1 MRSSRP
7 DPVNPDSGAEQ
18 PARLVHPML
27 VALPVAFFVID
38 VADRVVAGKQAAAAL
53 FEISSTS
60 KTGPAR
66 LVRRFG
72 GLIVVG
78 MARHGY
84 DLALTGYPQGWRAT
98 FLHRS
103 HVLHPWAGQ
112 VLHWR

>member
-1 MRSSRP
+1 MPLSVPMNRHQPARIRFEYQRQSQERFVMRSSRP

-60 KTGPAR
+60 TTGPAR
-66 LVRRFG
+66 LVRMFG
-72 GLIVVG
+72 
-78 MARHGY
+78 
-84 DLALTGYPQGWRAT
+84 
-98 FLHRS
+98 
-103 HVLHPWAGQ
+103 
-112 VLHWR
+112 

>member
-53 FEISSTS
+53 FEISSAST
-60 KTGPAR
+60 TGPAR
-66 LVRRFG
+66 R
-72 GLIVVG
+72 VG
-78 MARHGY
+78 MF
-84 DLALTGYPQGWRAT
+84 GWEP
-98 FLHRS
+98 S
-103 HVLHPWAGQ
+103 
-112 VLHWR
+112 

>member
-38 VADRVVAGKQAAAAL
+38 VADRVVAGNQAAAAAL

-60 KTGPAR
+60 TTGPAR
-66 LVRRFG
+66 LVRMFG
-72 GLIVVG
+72 
-78 MARHGY
+78 
-84 DLALTGYPQGWRAT
+84 
-98 FLHRS
+98 
-103 HVLHPWAGQ
+103 
-112 VLHWR
+112 